1 MAGLEQSL
9 DDLRL
14 VVDSL
19 EQGEGSLTGALGAF
33 RARIEPRCEAAGVA
47 LDWKIED
54 VGATPNIGPDKTLQ
68 IYRILLEAC
77 TNALKHS
84 APNRIGVA
92 LRRDGNQIEI
102 ALADDGAGFAAQ
114 AAPPGRG
121 ITNIRTRA
129 QQIGAALAIDSS
141 ASGTRISLRL
151 VA

>member
-1 MAGLEQSL
+1 M
-9 DDLRL
+9 
-14 VVDSL
+14 
-19 EQGEGSLTGALGAF
+19 TGVQTCALP
-33 RARIEPRCEAAGVA
+33 IC
-47 LDWKIED
+47 
-54 VGATPNIGPDKTLQ
+54 PDKTLQ